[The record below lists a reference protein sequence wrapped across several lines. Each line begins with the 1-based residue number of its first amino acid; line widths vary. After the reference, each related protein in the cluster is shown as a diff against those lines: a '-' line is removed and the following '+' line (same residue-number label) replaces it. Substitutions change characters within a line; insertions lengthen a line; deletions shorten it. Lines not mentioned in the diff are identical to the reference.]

1 MLRVV
6 NRGDPHP
13 MSISP
18 PVVPV
23 ADDIATRIA
32 ALRHRVDGDVLTPG
46 DPGFEQAIAALEPHD
61 GAPPGGHRPR
71 RQRR

>member
-13 MSISP
+13 MSTSP
-18 PVVPV
+18 PVAPS
-23 ADDIATRIA
+23 AGDIAPRIA

-46 DPGFEQAIAALEPHD
+46 DHGFGDAMLALEPHD
-61 GAPPGGHRPR
+61 RAPPGGGRAR
-71 RQRR
+71 RERR